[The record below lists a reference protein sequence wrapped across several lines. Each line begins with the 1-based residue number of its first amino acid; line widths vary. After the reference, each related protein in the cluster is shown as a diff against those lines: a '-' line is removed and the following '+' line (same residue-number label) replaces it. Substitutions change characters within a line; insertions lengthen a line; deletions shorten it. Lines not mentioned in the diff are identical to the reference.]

1 MASLVS
7 SYGRKKYFMAE
18 ENISYREGF
27 EHFVS
32 CVMSFAPQS
41 MSLDRIFVQQIT
53 IFKVALCY
61 QQCHIVALL
70 GELSVF
76 ASNRAFFTISSF
88 DLFGIY
94 SKALSDCC
102 LCIAF
107 FVFVQP
113 IVNYNF
119 WFVAYLVLNNAL
131 WIHLHCLELRDRPSV
146 TAFNLISSLGLRS
159 GFMFVFNH
167 WSWCEFSW
175 CHLLIIL
182 TRDCFLL
189 CLCVCVCVFFSN
201 TDSQWESEQK
211 GGAAGGPATPYPSNG
226 RSSDP
231 AKSSW
236 FGS

>member
-1 MASLVS
+1 MCNEFRSTEHVFRPHFCATNYNLSGVMLPTMPHRS
-7 SYGRKKYFMAE
+7 T
-18 ENISYREGF
+18 YRRTF
-27 EHFVS
+27 
-32 CVMSFAPQS
+32 SFYLEPS
-41 MSLDRIFVQQIT
+41 
-53 IFKVALCY
+53 
-61 QQCHIVALL
+61 
-70 GELSVF
+70 
-76 ASNRAFFTISSF
+76 FFTISSF
-88 DLFGIY
+88 DLFRIY
-94 SKALSDCC
+94 SKALSDCY

-119 WFVAYLVLNNAL
+119 WFVAFFVLNNAL

-146 TAFNLISSLGLRS
+146 TAFNLISSLALRS
-159 GFMFVFNH
+159 GFMFVFNQ
-167 WSWCEFSW
+167 WSWCEFPW

-189 CLCVCVCVFFSN
+189 CLCVCVRFFSN

-211 GGAAGGPATPYPSNG
+211 GGAAGGPATPYTSNG
-226 RSSDP
+226 RSSDR

>member
-1 MASLVS
+1 MLPTMPHRSTYRRTFSFCLES
-7 SYGRKKYFMAE
+7 S
-18 ENISYREGF
+18 
-27 EHFVS
+27 
-32 CVMSFAPQS
+32 
-41 MSLDRIFVQQIT
+41 
-53 IFKVALCY
+53 
-61 QQCHIVALL
+61 
-70 GELSVF
+70 
-76 ASNRAFFTISSF
+76 FFRISSF
-88 DLFGIY
+88 DLFRIY

-119 WFVAYLVLNNAL
+119 WFVAFVLNNAL
-131 WIHLHCLELRDRPSV
+131 WIHLHCLELGDRPSV
-146 TAFNLISSLGLRS
+146 TTFNLISSLGLRS
-159 GFMFVFNH
+159 GFMFVFTH
-167 WSWCEFSW
+167 RSWCEFPW

-189 CLCVCVCVFFSN
+189 CLCVCEFLFFFSN